1 MAQALKEKLEDFL
14 AGKINDGRSIA
25 ALRRKGVLNAENG
38 LTEHGARLLG
48 VFLNCPE
55 FKITNPATYA
65 GKAVLISETHN
76 YDYDTDCDE
85 YLSSYTNIYLISAE
99 KLMQEY
105 AVFAVLANEYIKK
118 QWSYEHDQ
126 ARNWAAKTYASWLK
140 EHAKTKPEF
149 RPNDRSY
156 IWHILE
162 CGMTAIVDGIPK
174 TQTSTSNKYS
184 ISDTE
189 NEIQDMLV
197 TEGEIICRIDVEV
210 AH

>member
-118 QWSYEHDQ
+118 QWSYEHDR
-126 ARNWAAKTYASWLK
+126 AHNWAAKNYTAWLK
-140 EHAKTKPEF
+140 SQAKTKSEF
-149 RPNDRSY
+149 RAVERYY

-162 CGMTAIVDGIPK
+162 CGMTAIVDGVFD
-174 TQTSTSNKYS
+174 TQTNTSNKYS

-189 NEIQDMLV
+189 DEIQDMLV
-197 TEGEIICRIDVEV
+197 EEGEIICRIDVEV
-210 AH
+210 SH